1 MKKFVV
7 QNAEG
12 QFLRVKRSSGYK
24 TRTWVEQ
31 VGDATLFNRKSDA
44 SQTTPMVRNPRG
56 LKKVVEVEVE
66 VRVEVPALLASRCQG
81 VAHTLTYNDGVAE
94 AEAKHTLLEASH
106 CLDTHAVRVR
116 VGAGGGV
123 FISNARG
130 KSRVMTWRE
139 RLAYRLL
146 GGSTEIRP

>member
-1 MKKFVV
+1 MRRELNV
-7 QNAEG
+7 AASG
-12 QFLRVKRSSGYK
+12 RSASGK
-24 TRTWVEQ
+24 TTEAMR
-31 VGDATLFNRKSDA
+31 A
-44 SQTTPMVRNPRG
+44 
-56 LKKVVEVEVE
+56 
-66 VRVEVPALLASRCQG
+66 ALLASQCQG

-106 CLDTHAVRVR
+106 CLDTHAVRVH
-116 VGAGGGV
+116 VGAGCV